1 MADQRKA
8 GRDPSHGGQV
18 ATQRGATQTR
28 RWRELRDWKAENS
41 EFEADLAVFE
51 REILPGIQRV
61 PLSEL
66 MQATGLSLPY
76 VSQIRQGRKIPRDC
90 QILCVSGCRGHVIVS

>member
-1 MADQRKA
+1 VVAIADQRKA
-8 GRDPSHGGQV
+8 GRDPSHGSQV

-41 EFEADLAVFE
+41 EVEADLAVFE
-51 REILPGIQRV
+51 REILPAIQRV

-66 MQATGLSLPY
+66 MQATRLSLPY
-76 VSQIRQGRKIPRDC
+76 VSQIRQGRKIP
-90 QILCVSGCRGHVIVS
+90 IHVTGRCCCECDVTR